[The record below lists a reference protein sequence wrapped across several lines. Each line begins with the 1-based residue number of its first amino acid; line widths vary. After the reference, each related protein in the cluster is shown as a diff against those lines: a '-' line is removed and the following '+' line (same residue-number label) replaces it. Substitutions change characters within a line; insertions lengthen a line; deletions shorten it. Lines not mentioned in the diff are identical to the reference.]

1 MSMHIFVKH
10 AGGVK
15 PGIFVGE
22 IELGPYGYTMRYPAD
37 LKTPLA
43 NGKEKAKRYLIG
55 PSV

>member
-1 MSMHIFVKH
+1 MHIFVKH